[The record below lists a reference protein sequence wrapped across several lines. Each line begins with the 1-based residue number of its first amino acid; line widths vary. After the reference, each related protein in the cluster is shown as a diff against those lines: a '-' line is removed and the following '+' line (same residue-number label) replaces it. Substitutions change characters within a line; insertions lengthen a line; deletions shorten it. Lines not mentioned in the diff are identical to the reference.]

1 EKIEKTL
8 SMIQKSAERG
18 GNMVEQVLA
27 FARGVEGE
35 RVALQI
41 GAIVEEIED
50 ITDET
55 FPETIDVRT
64 AIADDLPQVVGDATQ
79 IQQVLMNLCVNAR
92 DAMPD
97 GGTLSIDAQ
106 PVELTEDDAE
116 RNIDAE
122 PGSYACVRV
131 RDTGTGMPADV
142 VDKIFEPF
150 FSTKEEGEGTGL
162 GLSTAYS
169 IIQSHGGFIDV
180 ASEEGEGTTFWVY
193 LPVSE
198 TTDERRSGSG
208 EPVSAAAG
216 EGERVLVVDD
226 EEFILETTREALR
239 DVGYRVLTAKGGDE
253 ALRQVDDHDDVEV
266 VITDLRMPNMDGL
279 NLIRTLRAQH
289 PNLPIIA
296 ASGMADGRSEDA
308 LQAGAHTFLAK
319 PFSEEELQGALRDAL
334 RAAGEA
340 AAQ

>member
-1 EKIEKTL
+1 
-8 SMIQKSAERG
+8 
-18 GNMVEQVLA
+18 
-27 FARGVEGE
+27 
-35 RVALQI
+35 
-41 GAIVEEIED
+41 
-50 ITDET
+50 
-55 FPETIDVRT
+55 
-64 AIADDLPQVVGDATQ
+64 
-79 IQQVLMNLCVNAR
+79 
-92 DAMPD
+92 
-97 GGTLSIDAQ
+97 
-106 PVELTEDDAE
+106 
-116 RNIDAE
+116 
-122 PGSYACVRV
+122 
-131 RDTGTGMPADV
+131 V

-180 ASEEGEGTTFWVY
+180 ASEEGKGTTFWVY

-198 TTDERRSGSG
+198 TTDERRSGPG
-208 EPVSAAAG
+208 EPVAAAAG

-226 EEFILETTREALR
+226 EEFILETAREALR

-279 NLIRTLRAQH
+279 DLIRTLRARY

-319 PFSEEELQGALRDAL
+319 PFSEEELQGALREAL
-334 RAAGEA
+334 RAADEA